1 VYLPGR
7 PDILGSRSGKVP
19 HPKTENDMTVM
30 TLDQLTSIVNN
41 ILGRTDLL
49 IETADEDDSELLV
62 NIPKAEAK
70 GMTQD
75 RWQAIYNDLSEA
87 TEAPI
92 HFDRTEDGVGI
103 YLGLRVNYNLHQDG
117 THLDF
122 I

>member
-1 VYLPGR
+1 
-7 PDILGSRSGKVP
+7 
-19 HPKTENDMTVM
+19 MTVM

-49 IETADEDDSELLV
+49 IETSDEDDCELLV
-62 NIPKAEAK
+62 NIPKVEAK

-75 RWQAIYNDLSEA
+75 RWQTIYNDLREA
-87 TEAPI
+87 TESPI
-92 HFDRTEDGVGI
+92 NFDRTEDGVGI
-103 YLGLRVNYNLHQDG
+103 YLGLRVNYNLSQDG

>member
-1 VYLPGR
+1 
-7 PDILGSRSGKVP
+7 
-19 HPKTENDMTVM
+19 MTVM
-30 TLDQLTSIVNN
+30 TLAELTQIVNTV
-41 ILGRTDLL
+41 LGRTDLL
-49 IETADEDDSELLV
+49 IETSDEDDSELLV
-62 NIPKAEAK
+62 NIPKVEAK
-70 GMTQD
+70 GFTKD
-75 RWQAIYNDLSEA
+75 RWEAIYNDLREA

>member
-1 VYLPGR
+1 
-7 PDILGSRSGKVP
+7 
-19 HPKTENDMTVM
+19 MTVM

-41 ILGRTDLL
+41 VLGRTDLL
-49 IETADEDDSELLV
+49 IETSDEDDSELLV

-75 RWQAIYNDLSEA
+75 RWKTIYNDLREA

-92 HFDRTEDGVGI
+92 HFDRTEGGVGI
-103 YLGLRVNYNLHQDG
+103 YLGLRVNYNLNQDG
-117 THLDF
+117 TYLDF